1 MRRTRTKRKSRIM
14 MRRSEDEEEDVDE
27 DVKEQKDE
35 EKGGRVL
42 TSS

>member
-1 MRRTRTKRKSRIM
+1 MRRSRTTRKSRIM
-14 MRRSEDEEEDVDE
+14 MRRWEDEEEDVDE